1 MIAPSLLERH
11 IAATRV
17 PPMPRPGG
25 LPGPRLRDRLHRRRR
40 AVAAAFPAGA
50 DVPIV
55 LRGAL
60 SADAPLVTRL
70 SLLNGAGALRGP
82 LVVAE
87 SGGRVLAAAEVESGR
102 ALGDPFLPTEAAV
115 TLLRL
120 RAAQLRPL
128 SGR

>member
-11 IAATRV
+11 MAATRV
-17 PPMPRPGG
+17 PRAPRVDR
-25 LPGPRLRDRLHRRRR
+25 LPGPRLRDRLRRRGG
-40 AVAAAFPAGA
+40 VAAAIAPAA
-50 DVPIV
+50 DDVPIV

-60 SADAPLVTRL
+60 SADAPVVSRL

-87 SGGRVLAAAEVESGR
+87 SGGRVLAAAEVQSGR
-102 ALGDPFLPTEAAV
+102 ALGDPFAPTEAAV
-115 TLLRL
+115 TLLRV

-128 SGR
+128 AGR

>member
-17 PPMPRPGG
+17 PLAPRAGGMPVG
-25 LPGPRLRDRLHRRRR
+25 RLRDRLHRRRH
-40 AVAAAFPAGA
+40 AVAAADPAGA
-50 DVPIV
+50 VAPIV

-60 SADAPLVTRL
+60 SADALVVSRL

-102 ALGDPFLPTEAAV
+102 ALGDPFVPTEAAV

-128 SGR
+128 VGR

>member
-17 PPMPRPGG
+17 PQAPRVGAARG
-25 LPGPRLRDRLHRRRR
+25 QRLRDRLRGRRHDI
-40 AVAAAFPAGA
+40 ATDPAG
-50 DVPIV
+50 DLPIV

-60 SADAPLVTRL
+60 SADAPAVGRL
-70 SLLNGAGALRGP
+70 SLLNGARGLRGP

-87 SGGRVLAAAEVESGR
+87 SGGRVVAAAEVESGR
-102 ALGDPFLPTEAAV
+102 ALGDPFAPTEAVV

-128 SGR
+128 AGR

>member
-11 IAATRV
+11 MAATRV
-17 PPMPRPGG
+17 PQAPRVGAARG
-25 LPGPRLRDRLHRRRR
+25 QRLRDRLRGRRDI
-40 AVAAAFPAGA
+40 ATDPAG
-50 DVPIV
+50 DLPIV

-60 SADAPLVTRL
+60 SADAPAVGRL

-87 SGGRVLAAAEVESGR
+87 SGGRVVAAAEVESGR
-102 ALGDPFLPTEAAV
+102 ALGDPFAPTEAVV

-128 SGR
+128 AGR

>member
-17 PPMPRPGG
+17 PPAPRPGAAR
-25 LPGPRLRDRLHRRRR
+25 GPSLRERLRGRRHDI
-40 AVAAAFPAGA
+40 AADPAG
-50 DVPIV
+50 DLPIV

-60 SADAPLVTRL
+60 SADAPAVGRL

-102 ALGDPFLPTEAAV
+102 ALGDPFAPTEAVVA
-115 TLLRL
+115 LLRL
-120 RAAQLRPL
+120 RAAQVRPL
-128 SGR
+128 AGR

>member
-17 PPMPRPGG
+17 PLAPRAGGMPVG
-25 LPGPRLRDRLHRRRR
+25 RLRDRLHRRRR
-40 AVAAAFPAGA
+40 AVAAVA
-50 DVPIV
+50 PIV

-60 SADAPLVTRL
+60 SADAFVVSRL

-102 ALGDPFLPTEAAV
+102 ALGDPFVPTEAAV

-128 SGR
+128 VGR

>member
-11 IAATRV
+11 LASTRV
-17 PPMPRPGG
+17 PVVPRIDG
-25 LPGPRLRDRLHRRRR
+25 LPGARLRDRLRRRLN
-40 AVAAAFPAGA
+40 AVAAADPAGA

-60 SADAPLVTRL
+60 SVDAPAVDRL

-87 SGGRVLAAAEVESGR
+87 SGGRVLAAAEVRSGR
-102 ALGDPFLPTEAAV
+102 ALGDPFVPTEAAV

-128 SGR
+128 VGR

>member
-40 AVAAAFPAGA
+40 AAAAAFPTGA

-87 SGGRVLAAAEVESGR
+87 SGGLMLAAAEVESGR

>member
-17 PPMPRPGG
+17 PQAPRVGAARG
-25 LPGPRLRDRLHRRRR
+25 QRLRDRLRGRRDI
-40 AVAAAFPAGA
+40 ATDPAG
-50 DVPIV
+50 DLPIV

-60 SADAPLVTRL
+60 SADAPAVGRL

-87 SGGRVLAAAEVESGR
+87 SGGRVVAAAEVESGR
-102 ALGDPFLPTEAAV
+102 ALGDPFAPTEAVV

-128 SGR
+128 AGR

>member
-17 PPMPRPGG
+17 PLAPRADGV
-25 LPGPRLRDRLHRRRR
+25 PGPRLRDRLRRRRR
-40 AVAAAFPAGA
+40 AVTGSIPAGA
-50 DVPIV
+50 DAPIV

-102 ALGDPFLPTEAAV
+102 ALGDPFVPTEAAV

-120 RAAQLRPL
+120 RATQLRL
-128 SGR
+128 LGGR

>member
-11 IAATRV
+11 LASTRV
-17 PPMPRPGG
+17 PVARRADDRPGV
-25 LPGPRLRDRLHRRRR
+25 RLRDRLRRRHG
-40 AVAAAFPAGA
+40 AVAADPAGV
-50 DVPIV
+50 DVPLV

-60 SADAPLVTRL
+60 SADAPAVGRL

-87 SGGRVLAAAEVESGR
+87 SEGRVLAAAEVESGR
-102 ALGDPFLPTEAAV
+102 ALGDPFVPTEAAV

-128 SGR
+128 AGR